1 MNQEEKIGDEIT
13 ETSVEIPMTIESVI
27 NRNVDFMKNWSDSD
41 ISRLFCRDGKLRSFR
56 KKFSENRTFSENLSA
71 YRVDLVQRTR
81 KLTVAALRLV
91 FEEEK
96 MFNPYF
102 KIPTKVECT
111 RIANDLISEENI
123 RSKFDLNVIVYA

>member
-1 MNQEEKIGDEIT
+1 MNQEEKVEDEIT
-13 ETSVEIPMTIESVI
+13 FLSVEIPMTIESVI
-27 NRNVDFMKNWSDSD
+27 NRNVDCMKNWSDSD
-41 ISRLFCRDGKLRSFR
+41 ISKLFQRDGKLRSYR
-56 KKFSENRTFSENLSA
+56 KGFSKNRTFSENLSA
-71 YRVDLVQRTR
+71 YRVNLVQRTR

-96 MFNPYF
+96 SFNPYF
-102 KIPTKVECT
+102 KIPTLVECT

>member
-1 MNQEEKIGDEIT
+1 MNEEKVEDEIT

-27 NRNVDFMKNWSDSD
+27 NRNVDCMKNWSDSD
-41 ISRLFCRDGKLRSFR
+41 ISKLFQINGKLRGFR
-56 KKFSENRTFSENLSA
+56 ARSVNRSFSENQSA
-71 YRVDLVQRTR
+71 YRVDLIKRTR
-81 KLTVAALRLV
+81 KLLEAALRLV

-96 MFNPYF
+96 LFNPYF
-102 KIPTKVECT
+102 KIPTKIECT